1 MSFRVLVNCAAGIR
15 NVSVAT
21 DRPASI
27 CRSSPPIRPPAPIAS
42 EVSPAAFA
50 LTSLTRTVMEPRYT
64 MLRCAVAIGAL
75 GLPATA
81 PPATPALA
89 SSGFALSWT
98 GARAGAAL
106 PAEVRLVAW
115 LHPVNP
121 AVRTTP
127 SESNTAVVRVM
138 RV

>member
-1 MSFRVLVNCAAGIR
+1 
-15 NVSVAT
+15 
-21 DRPASI
+21 
-27 CRSSPPIRPPAPIAS
+27 
-42 EVSPAAFA
+42 
-50 LTSLTRTVMEPRYT
+50 

-98 GARAGAAL
+98 GARAGAGAAL